1 MGKAYVFGIVTAQK
15 VFDLQMQIDLHTV
28 ADIND
33 KAGARP
39 AHEFGFSMPHPT
51 GARCWPTPKIDVFD
65 ITAPNALHKEMAL
78 QANTSIAKS
87 RCPPG
92 RRRR

>member
-1 MGKAYVFGIVTAQK
+1 MLA
-15 VFDLQMQIDLHTV
+15 
-28 ADIND
+28 N
-33 KAGARP
+33 P
-39 AHEFGFSMPHPT
+39 E
-51 GARCWPTPKIDVFD
+51 IDVFD